1 LTIIDLSASDLI
13 YSGALRHR
21 RGYMPSLQLR
31 SLASPALHI
40 PGTDPWHARREDP
53 ALTVMTD
60 FRERASITVAD
71 SDPIDAALEHMKH
84 TGVRCAFA
92 VDAERHVVIGL
103 ITAYDISGE
112 RPMRLMQSQKVKRGA
127 LLVRDLMQPLRDWRV
142 LNVEDL
148 ERATVA
154 SVERVFEATGL
165 THIPVMERNLQ
176 GELRLRGLL
185 SSAKI
190 KRLLSP
196 E

>member
-1 LTIIDLSASDLI
+1 
-13 YSGALRHR
+13 
-21 RGYMPSLQLR
+21 MPSLQLR
-31 SLASPALHI
+31 TLASPALQI
-40 PGTDPWHARREDP
+40 PGTDPWHAHAEDP

-71 SDPIDAALEHMKH
+71 TDPIDAALEHMKH

-103 ITAYDISGE
+103 VTAYDIGGE
-112 RPMRLMQSQKVKRGA
+112 RPMRLMQSQKVKRGS
-127 LLVRDLMQPLRDWRV
+127 LLVRDLMLPLRDWRV

-154 SVERVFEATGL
+154 SVERVFDATGL

-176 GELRLRGLL
+176 GEWRLRGLL

>member
-1 LTIIDLSASDLI
+1 MT
-13 YSGALRHR
+13 
-21 RGYMPSLQLR
+21 SLQLR
-31 SLASPALHI
+31 TVASPALHI
-40 PGTDPWHARREDP
+40 PGTDPWHARGEDP

-71 SDPIDAALEHMKH
+71 TDPIDAALEHMKH

-92 VDAERHVVIGL
+92 VDAERHLVIGL

-127 LLVRDLMQPLRDWRV
+127 LLVRDLMQPLREWRV

-154 SVERVFEATGL
+154 SVERIFDATGL